1 MNLIKE
7 FKLKWFINNK
17 TPSLLDIGS
26 GLGVFPYAIKQLG
39 WECLA
44 IDPDSVAIKHITED
58 LKIDA
63 ICGDFMSL
71 KPLKKFNIITLN
83 KVLEHVKN
91 PIEILK
97 NTHFWLLEKGF
108 VYIELPDGEAA
119 IVMGEREEF
128 YVELFIFWYRY

>member
-1 MNLIKE
+1 
-7 FKLKWFINNK
+7 
-17 TPSLLDIGS
+17 
-26 GLGVFPYAIKQLG
+26 
-39 WECLA
+39 
-44 IDPDSVAIKHITED
+44 
-58 LKIDA
+58 
-63 ICGDFMSL
+63 MSL

-119 IVMGEREEF
+119 ICDGPEREEN
-128 YVELFIFWYRY
+128 VDIHIFSISTISLANKAGYLVKK